1 MEDLAKMV
9 SIIFA
14 SSIVIGG
21 VAGNRIAKHYGKSQ
35 TIGTLIGV
43 GIGFVGLVAAVRV
56 KGALDMKKMQEE
68 QQNQTQT
75 ITNQPI
81 NN

>member
-1 MEDLAKMV
+1 MQDLAKAV

-14 SSIVIGG
+14 DSMIIGG
-21 VAGNRIAKHYGKSQ
+21 FIGNRVAKHYGKSQ

-43 GIGFVGLVAAVRV
+43 GIGFVGLVGAVRV

-68 QQNQTQT
+68 QQNQNQT

>member
-43 GIGFVGLVAAVRV
+43 GIGFVGLVAVVRI

-68 QQNQTQT
+68 QQNQNQT